1 MKLLDIS
8 EVVAS
13 SGLPASTLRYY
24 ESLRLIT
31 SAGRHGLRRQYE
43 PEVIQRLALIDMG
56 RAAGLSLGEIGALF
70 GRKATPDIPRE
81 DLHQRAL
88 ALDSEARGMMA
99 LATMMRHVADCPAAS
114 HMECPSF
121 LKLLRVGSAH
131 RARVRVRKRQAVRTP
146 SRGRV

>member
-8 EVVAS
+8 DVVAA

-24 ESLRLIT
+24 ESLRLIA
-31 SAGRHGLRRQYE
+31 SAGRHGLRRLYE

-56 RAAGLSLGEIGALF
+56 RAAGLPLAEIAELF
-70 GRKATPDIPRE
+70 GRKATPDIRRE
-81 DLHQRAL
+81 DLHRRAL

-99 LATMMRHVADCPAAS
+99 LATMMRHVADCPAPS
-114 HMECPSF
+114 HLECPSF

-131 RARVRVRKRQAVRTP
+131 RARARRRNAVRSP
-146 SRGRV
+146 GRPAA